1 MKNCLTVFVVD
12 DDPAVRD
19 SLAMLLEQED
29 YAVQTFDSGEAFLAA
44 CGSACPACCAVVDV
58 RMPGMDGLQL
68 QQEMTRRNIL
78 LPVIFLTGEGDIPT
92 SVRAM
97 KAGAVDFL
105 TKPVAAAD
113 LLASARTA
121 LAASLRLHA
130 QAEIRREAVER
141 LALLTDRERDVMALA
156 IAGCANK
163 EIAAHLGIS
172 HHTVEIHK
180 ARLLK
185 KTNTDNLIELARLV
199 EASRTFD

>member
-19 SLAMLLEQED
+19 SLALLLEQED
-29 YAVQTFDSGEAFLAA
+29 YAVRTFDNGEAFLAA
-44 CGSACPACCAVVDV
+44 CVDDCPACCAIVDV

-68 QQEMTRRNIL
+68 QHEMAQRNIP

-113 LLASARTA
+113 LLASTQAA
-121 LAASLRLHA
+121 LAESLRLHA
-130 QAEIRREAVER
+130 QAQARREAEER
-141 LALLTDRERDVMALA
+141 LALLTDRERDVMELA
-156 IAGCANK
+156 IAGYANK

-172 HHTVEIHK
+172 HRTVEIHK

-185 KTNTDNLIELARLV
+185 KTKTTNLIELARLV
-199 EASRTFD
+199 EASRLSG

>member
-1 MKNCLTVFVVD
+1 MKNCLTIFVVD

-29 YAVQTFDSGEAFLAA
+29 YAVQTFASGEAFLAA
-44 CGSACPACCAVVDV
+44 CTDDCPACCAVVDV

-68 QQEMTRRNIL
+68 QKEMAQRNIL

-113 LLASARTA
+113 LLASTQAA
-121 LAASLRLHA
+121 LTESLRLHA
-130 QAEIRREAVER
+130 QAEARREAEER
-141 LALLTDRERDVMALA
+141 LALLTDRERDVMKLA

-172 HHTVEIHK
+172 HRTVEIHK
-180 ARLLK
+180 ARLLT
-185 KTNTDNLIELARLV
+185 KTKTANLIELARLV
-199 EASRTFD
+199 EASRSLG

>member
-1 MKNCLTVFVVD
+1 MKVRLTVFVVD

-29 YAVQTFDSGEAFLAA
+29 YAVQTFASGEAFLAS
-44 CGSACPACCAVVDV
+44 CGGECPACCAVVDV

-68 QQEMTRRNIL
+68 QQKMAQQHIL

-113 LLASARTA
+113 LLASTQAA
-121 LAASLRLHA
+121 LAESLRLHA
-130 QAEIRREAVER
+130 QAEARREAEER
-141 LALLTDRERDVMALA
+141 LALLTDRERDVMELA

-172 HHTVEIHK
+172 HRTVEIHK
-180 ARLLK
+180 ARLLT
-185 KTNTDNLIELARLV
+185 KTKTANLIELARLV
-199 EASRTFD
+199 EASRSFG